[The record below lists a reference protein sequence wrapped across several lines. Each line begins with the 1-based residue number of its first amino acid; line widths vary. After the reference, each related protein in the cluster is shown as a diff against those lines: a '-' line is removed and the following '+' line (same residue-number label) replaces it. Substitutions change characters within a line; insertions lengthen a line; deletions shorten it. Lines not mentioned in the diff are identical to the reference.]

1 MVELEMLTG
10 NKNLIF
16 KENGRI
22 FVGDKEYN
30 SATTALVAYV
40 DIFKNG
46 NCTGTNKKPVLAY
59 ERKVGDLLLPKS
71 CLQLTAER
79 SLDCG
84 IRDTPYEIQLYNQKK
99 EIEKQHANLLSL
111 SIAGDITS
119 QAEQTIKE
127 TTTLLENLHNGCTSP
142 VSLCCV
148 SDIGSLTTEYL
159 ISADP
164 YPPKMNLINRDPK
177 GVCQKCGCY
186 SVKDSKRTKQSI
198 SESPLDVLIKNTPLP
213 LPINSSSPQNNSS
226 LNVRKCYQSPEP
238 HVVNKHIHETP
249 ELPSK
254 IKQLGKD
261 KKKLGSDFVEEET
274 TSQIE
279 FRKVERLTCTKADWQ
294 SIDSCDQNSRV
305 KPSKLNNYQNV
316 KTKMLRKISNNAMLN
331 KSERTP
337 LTNQSKTKSDWFPQ
351 NSSSGTN
358 TRENTTKNKS
368 QCKQNLSKSN
378 FNKYINSQKCKEST
392 KPMKNVPKSKTCQE
406 CAVIKVIKSPQEDK
420 VIQRPENK
428 KQDTSN
434 LEKSEKIL
442 PVFGRY
448 NSQIPSSNKWDM
460 SKSVKNQNKSKDI
473 HHSSQCKQTD
483 VLDFCA
489 SKNLDSL
496 SLNSSNQHQILNKSI
511 RPEAQED
518 QRANTS
524 RDLSYL
530 STHKNPQVPNWVKE
544 LESSMVI
551 SRIDNPIPAD
561 EVSCHTPA
569 EEISPSNH
577 IKSWSISGIPFDSPE
592 RNYSQTSFSPRNDS
606 ECKWPVKDSM
616 SSSQELSQF
625 LQNFGADKH
634 SLLFEDYH
642 RPQFHTESIQNLL
655 DRYLNDQSKELSKL
669 KGLDILTDDS
679 VNVLSLESRQLSDKS
694 GSKDLCDTHQSS
706 YHSCTS
712 CRLSPLSCEAVLD
725 DLCLNKNEEMLKF
738 PFVSSTPNK
747 SQPCSCCN
755 KLTNPFWN
763 DVKLQLNVTSD
774 VDNQHRCMETL
785 KNMLFRLQIE
795 EESLSS
801 LMCQNTNSFVSCQP
815 DDQKWNT

>member
-1 MVELEMLTG
+1 M
-10 NKNLIF
+10 
-16 KENGRI
+16 
-22 FVGDKEYN
+22 
-30 SATTALVAYV
+30 
-40 DIFKNG
+40 
-46 NCTGTNKKPVLAY
+46 
-59 ERKVGDLLLPKS
+59 
-71 CLQLTAER
+71 
-79 SLDCG
+79 
-84 IRDTPYEIQLYNQKK
+84 
-99 EIEKQHANLLSL
+99 
-111 SIAGDITS
+111 
-119 QAEQTIKE
+119 
-127 TTTLLENLHNGCTSP
+127 LENLHNGCTSP

-294 SIDSCDQNSRV
+294 SIDSCDKNSRV

-544 LESSMVI
+544 LECSMVI

-592 RNYSQTSFSPRNDS
+592 RNYSQTSFSPRKDS

-694 GSKDLCDTHQSS
+694 GKYT
-706 YHSCTS
+706 
-712 CRLSPLSCEAVLD
+712 
-725 DLCLNKNEEMLKF
+725 
-738 PFVSSTPNK
+738 
-747 SQPCSCCN
+747 
-755 KLTNPFWN
+755 
-763 DVKLQLNVTSD
+763 
-774 VDNQHRCMETL
+774 
-785 KNMLFRLQIE
+785 
-795 EESLSS
+795 
-801 LMCQNTNSFVSCQP
+801 
-815 DDQKWNT
+815 